1 MPVAKGITSTW
12 TLEMKATQRC
22 LPTESQEGTQRVRL
36 LSKIAIGFG
45 SLNHSPIH
53 ASLVYIGPK
62 MELKRYGDS
71 YLTFLRIKLTTRTNK
86 MKPGTAVNWSREW
99 LECGDWCLSNDLYP
113 QQRDLRTFHAF
124 PWAAW
129 QLHEAL
135 LAPFSVMNHRLVKWL
150 SRAARLAPGW
160 VAIAQPIVWFLGL
173 HYLLRW

>member
-62 MELKRYGDS
+62 VELKRYGDS

-86 MKPGTAVNWSREW
+86 TKPGTAVNWFREW
-99 LECGDWCLSNDLYP
+99 LECGDWCLSKWSVPSAEGLKDLSCISMSSMTTP
-113 QQRDLRTFHAF
+113 RGVIG
-124 PWAAW
+124 PI
-129 QLHEAL
+129 
-135 LAPFSVMNHRLVKWL
+135 FSDE
-150 SRAARLAPGW
+150 SQTG
-160 VAIAQPIVWFLGL
+160 
-173 HYLLRW
+173 